1 MRVRKTMFSVSVC
14 AGVAALALVAG
25 CTQAQPPAGEAT
37 TPAQPAQVHGNLVQ
51 VMRGILYPAS
61 NVIFFAQAE
70 DPTAL
75 KTDGDAST
83 SPNPL
88 SSSYGGWEAV
98 AHAGIALSESANLL
112 IIPGRMCMNG
122 KPAPI
127 QNADWQMWVQEL
139 RTAGTTAYKAGQA
152 KTMDAVLEA
161 ADVMSTACQN
171 RSEEHTSELQSQSNL
186 VCRLLL
192 EKKNKKLH

>member
-1 MRVRKTMFSVSVC
+1 MFPV
-14 AGVAALALVAG
+14 GVAAAFALLVLTVS
-25 CTQAQPPAGEAT
+25 CTQSQPPAGEGAAAA
-37 TPAQPAQVHGNLVQ
+37 AQTAQVYGNLVQ

-61 NVIFFAQAE
+61 NVVFFAQSV
-70 DPTAL
+70 DPTTV
-75 KTDGDAST
+75 KTEGDAST

-98 AHAGIALSESANLL
+98 SNAGVALSEAANLL

-127 QNADWQMWVQEL
+127 QNPDWQMWVQEL
-139 RTAGTTAYKAGQA
+139 RNAGTVAYKAGQA
-152 KTMDAVLEA
+152 KSMDDVLNA

-171 RSEEHTSELQSQSNL
+171 CHDKYRDVAGGIPARCE
-186 VCRLLL
+186 
-192 EKKNKKLH
+192 

>member
-1 MRVRKTMFSVSVC
+1 MRVRNVTFSASVC
-14 AGVAALALVAG
+14 AGVSLLALVAS
-25 CTQAQPPAGEAT
+25 CTQAQPPADGGAAAALT
-37 TPAQPAQVHGNLVQ
+37 AQMHGNLAQ

-61 NVIFFAQAE
+61 NVIFFAQSV
-70 DPTAL
+70 DPATV

-98 AHAGIALSESANLL
+98 SNAGIALSEAANLL

-127 QNADWQMWVQEL
+127 QNADWQMWVQGL
-139 RTAGTTAYKAGQA
+139 RDAGMVAYKAGQS
-152 KTMDAVLEA
+152 KNMDEVLNA

-171 RSEEHTSELQSQSNL
+171 CHDKYRDVPER
-186 VCRLLL
+186 CM
-192 EKKNKKLH
+192 

>member
-1 MRVRKTMFSVSVC
+1 MSVC
-14 AGVAALALVAG
+14 AGVAALVLTAS
-25 CTQAQPPAGEAT
+25 CTQPQAPTPASGTAPPAQT
-37 TPAQPAQVHGNLVQ
+37 AQVHGNLAQ

-61 NVIFFAQAE
+61 NVVFYAQSE
-70 DPTAL
+70 DPTAV
-75 KTDGDAST
+75 KTDGDPSV

-98 AHAGIALSESANLL
+98 SNAGIALSEAANLL

-127 QNADWQMWVQEL
+127 QNADWQMWVGGL
-139 RTAGTTAYKAGQA
+139 REAGMTAYKAGQS
-152 KTMDAVLEA
+152 KSMEEVLNA

-171 RSEEHTSELQSQSNL
+171 CHDKYREVAGGIPARCQ
-186 VCRLLL
+186 
-192 EKKNKKLH
+192 

>member
-1 MRVRKTMFSVSVC
+1 MRVKNSIFRTGVIAGLTML
-14 AGVAALALVAG
+14 AAAAA
-25 CTQAQPPAGEAT
+25 CTQAQPPAGEGTGAAAT
-37 TPAQPAQVHGNLVQ
+37 AQVHGNLAQ

-70 DPTAL
+70 DPTTV
-75 KTDGDAST
+75 KTEGDAST

-98 AHAGIALSESANLL
+98 SNAGIALSESANLL
-112 IIPGRMCMNG
+112 IVPGRMCMNG
-122 KPAPI
+122 RPAPI

-139 RTAGTTAYKAGQA
+139 RTAGATAYKAGQA

-171 RSEEHTSELQSQSNL
+171 CHDKYRDVAERCQ
-186 VCRLLL
+186 
-192 EKKNKKLH
+192 